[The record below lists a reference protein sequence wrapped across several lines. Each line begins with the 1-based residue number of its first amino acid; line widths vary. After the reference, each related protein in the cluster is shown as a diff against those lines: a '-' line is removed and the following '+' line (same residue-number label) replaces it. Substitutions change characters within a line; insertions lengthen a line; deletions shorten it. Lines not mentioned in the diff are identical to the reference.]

1 MQVGDVYKTDQGDI
15 SVRVIFN
22 DMEVVVRFLN
32 TGFTTLAT
40 MSNIISGA
48 VKNKML
54 PTTYGVGYVGAG
66 KYSHRDKTPYT
77 KWRSMLSRCYNPNDG
92 AYKRYG
98 GRGVHVCKEWHNFQ
112 NFAEWYYSYKK
123 KEDGWNLDRDILV
136 KGNLEYCPEKCCI
149 VPRQIN
155 MAVVSRVSDRGA
167 YAIGVSYNKKDKTF
181 SMQVQVGQ
189 GRSLHS
195 RHKTEEQAFLA
206 YKDAKETQLL
216 SLAYEWAGQVDHKVI
231 VALKEWSVEWND

>member
-1 MQVGDVYKTDQGDI
+1 MQVGDIYKTDQGDLSI
-15 SVRVIFN
+15 RVILN
-22 DMEVVVRFLN
+22 DMEVVARFLN

-40 MSNIISGA
+40 MSNIISGK

-54 PTTYGVGYVGAG
+54 PTVYGVGFVGAG
-66 KYSHRDKTPYT
+66 KYSHNDKTAYD
-77 KWRSMLSRCYNPNDG
+77 KWRNMLGRCYSPTDVG
-92 AYKRYG
+92 YKRYG
-98 GRGVHVCKEWHNFQ
+98 GRGVFVCREWHNFQ
-112 NFAEWYYSYKK
+112 NFADWYYKYKK
-123 KEDGWNLDRDILV
+123 KEDGWNLDKDILV

-155 MAVVSRVSDRGA
+155 MAVVSRISDRGA
-167 YAIGVSYNKKDKTF
+167 YAIGVSYNKRDNTF
-181 SMQVQVGQ
+181 SMQVQIGQ
-189 GRSLHS
+189 GRAIHT

-216 SLAYEWAGQVDHKVI
+216 SLAYEWAGRVDHKVI